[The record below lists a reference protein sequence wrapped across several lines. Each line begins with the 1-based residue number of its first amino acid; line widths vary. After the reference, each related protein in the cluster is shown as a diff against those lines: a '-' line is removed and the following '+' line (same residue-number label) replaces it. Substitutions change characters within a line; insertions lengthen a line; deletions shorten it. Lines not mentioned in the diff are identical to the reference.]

1 MKVANRILV
10 DRLIETQPIEIRKH
24 LHLVLDEFKQ
34 LTQME
39 DLDYLTSSILIFTEI
54 RNLNNKGGNLD

>member
-1 MKVANRILV
+1 MKIANRVLV

-24 LHLVLDEFKQ
+24 LRLVLDEFKQ

-39 DLDYLTSSILIFTEI
+39 DLDYITSSILIFNEI